1 MRLGYLTHVT
11 GDAPARAFRDTI
23 DLAVRA
29 EELGYDSFWVAQHH
43 DGHLGGRLP
52 SPLVLL
58 AAVAERTRLIRLGT
72 AVVALPLEEPRR
84 LAEDAAVLDA
94 LSGGR
99 LELGIGAGADPAAS
113 HRFGRSHDD
122 RHADTVAALD
132 VLLELLPAGLAEQRT
147 WWATASMMDA
157 AAARG
162 LGVVS
167 GTPPTAST
175 TVVADL
181 ARYWTYAR
189 GFPRVALS
197 RPLPAGHSPGR
208 LLDDLLADPALPWA
222 GELIVQAQPSTVGAD
237 VHREVLERTARR
249 VRPHLGVAGPAHA
262 SGPVHPSGSAH
273 PSGPLT
279 GTTDP
284 GGPGGGGTGRAH
296 LARAVGGV
304 PARARPGTEAGG
316 RPYPPRPIAGTAG
329 PAPEDDDLPRMRPRP
344 AVRARR

>member
-11 GDAPARAFRDTI
+11 GDDPARAYRETV

-72 AVVALPLEEPRR
+72 AVVALPLENPRR

-99 LELGIGAGADPAAS
+99 LELGIGAGADAEAS
-113 HRFGRSHDD
+113 ARFGRRYED
-122 RHADTVAALD
+122 RHADTLGALD
-132 VLLELLPAGLAEQRT
+132 VLLELLPGVLAEQRV
-147 WWATASMMDA
+147 WWATSAEVDA

-167 GTPPTAST
+167 GQPPAEEVN
-175 TVVADL
+175 VVPDL

-197 RPLPAGHSPGR
+197 RPLPAGHSTGR
-208 LLDDLLADPALPWA
+208 IIDDLLADPALPWA
-222 GELIVQAQPSTVGAD
+222 GEMIVQAQPSVAPAE
-237 VHREVLERTARR
+237 VHQEVLARTARY
-249 VRPHLGVAGPAHA
+249 VRPFLGVAGPAHPA
-262 SGPVHPSGSAH
+262 PVPPVAE
-273 PSGPLT
+273 PDDDLLPLL
-279 GTTDP
+279 
-284 GGPGGGGTGRAH
+284 R
-296 LARAVGGV
+296 
-304 PARARPGTEAGG
+304 
-316 RPYPPRPIAGTAG
+316 PRPI
-329 PAPEDDDLPRMRPRP
+329 
-344 AVRARR
+344 VRTSR